1 MLTSTRIVK
10 CGGAVTQPSPR
21 DAIVSLREVV
31 ELSHRRSPAVYGLAR
46 VTPCI
51 PSRRLSAVAGGAVV
65 LKAECLQRTGA
76 FKIRGAVA
84 KLDALGSARSR
95 GVIAASAGNH
105 GQAIARAARHFG
117 VEADVFVPK
126 TASPAKVAAC
136 REYGASVHEVGDS
149 VEHAIEAA
157 IGAARDTGRALCH
170 PYDDIEVIAGQ
181 ATIGSEIAD
190 QLPDVTQVIV
200 PLGGGGL
207 LAGIASAARRLIP
220 RSRVVGVEVEGW
232 TPYKPDARSRT
243 RQQTLADGIAVS
255 QRGEVSG
262 PLIERYVDDV
272 VVVTED
278 SVAAAMALLLE
289 RSKLCVE
296 GAGAVGVAAILSGQ
310 VVPSPSGT
318 TCVVLS
324 GGNVDLGPLAGIIRL
339 HETTAGR
346 RAILCTRLEDRPGSL
361 AGLLSL
367 VGQQSANVLDV
378 MHVRDGVGLHAR
390 EASIRLVIELKDGS
404 HASRLLDAL
413 REENFDAWWISDDER
428 T

>member
-1 MLTSTRIVK
+1 
-10 CGGAVTQPSPR
+10 
-21 DAIVSLREVV
+21 
-31 ELSHRRSPAVYGLAR
+31 
-46 VTPCI
+46 
-51 PSRRLSAVAGGAVV
+51 
-65 LKAECLQRTGA
+65 
-76 FKIRGAVA
+76 
-84 KLDALGSARSR
+84 
-95 GVIAASAGNH
+95 
-105 GQAIARAARHFG
+105 
-117 VEADVFVPK
+117 
-126 TASPAKVAAC
+126 
-136 REYGASVHEVGDS
+136 
-149 VEHAIEAA
+149 
-157 IGAARDTGRALCH
+157 
-170 PYDDIEVIAGQ
+170 
-181 ATIGSEIAD
+181 
-190 QLPDVTQVIV
+190 
-200 PLGGGGL
+200 
-207 LAGIASAARRLIP
+207 
-220 RSRVVGVEVEGW
+220 
-232 TPYKPDARSRT
+232 
-243 RQQTLADGIAVS
+243 
-255 QRGEVSG
+255 
-262 PLIERYVDDV
+262 LIERYVDDV

-324 GGNVDLGPLAGIIRL
+324 GGNVDLGPLAGLIRL